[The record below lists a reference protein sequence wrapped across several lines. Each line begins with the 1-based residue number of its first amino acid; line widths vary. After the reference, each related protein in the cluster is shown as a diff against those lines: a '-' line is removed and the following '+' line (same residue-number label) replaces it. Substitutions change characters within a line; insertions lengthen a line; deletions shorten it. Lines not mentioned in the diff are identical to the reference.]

1 MKIFRSIE
9 DYNLNQRT
17 ILTIGTFDGVH
28 EGHKKI
34 LNKLMSTS
42 KKKSLSSV
50 VLTFFPHPRIILNKY
65 NEVKMIDTLD
75 EKIKAFEKLGIENLI
90 IHPFDKNFS
99 LLSADQFI
107 KDYLIEKLKI
117 NHIII
122 GYDHRFGKGREASVD
137 DLKKYGES
145 FDFIVEEIKAHEV
158 ESIAVSSTKI
168 RDAILNSNFEI
179 AKKFLGRDYE
189 LNGVVI
195 KGKGLG
201 KTINF
206 PTANLNIKEQ
216 YKLIPSKGV
225 YLVRVYY
232 NNNFFE
238 GMMNIGNR
246 PTIQGINQ
254 TQEVHIFNFNKNIY
268 GEHLK
273 VFFLKKIRD
282 EKKFNSVED
291 LKNQL
296 IRDKDTCKRNL
307 SI

>member
-9 DYNLNQRT
+9 DYNINQRT

-34 LNKLMSTS
+34 LNKLISSS
-42 KKKSLSSV
+42 KTKNLSSV

-90 IHPFDKNFS
+90 IHPFDKSFS

-168 RDAILNSNFEI
+168 RDSINSGELDKS
-179 AKKFLGRDYE
+179 AKFLGRFFK
-189 LNGVVI
+189 LTGKVV
-195 KGKGLG
+195 KGDGLG
-201 KTINF
+201 KQINY
-206 PTANLNIKEQ
+206 PTANIYVEEN
-216 YKLIPSKGV
+216 YKIIPRAVS
-225 YLVRVYY
+225 YTHLTL
-232 NNNFFE
+232 
-238 GMMNIGNR
+238 
-246 PTIQGINQ
+246 PT
-254 TQEVHIFNFNKNIY
+254 KA
-268 GEHLK
+268 
-273 VFFLKKIRD
+273 
-282 EKKFNSVED
+282 
-291 LKNQL
+291 
-296 IRDKDTCKRNL
+296 
-307 SI
+307 